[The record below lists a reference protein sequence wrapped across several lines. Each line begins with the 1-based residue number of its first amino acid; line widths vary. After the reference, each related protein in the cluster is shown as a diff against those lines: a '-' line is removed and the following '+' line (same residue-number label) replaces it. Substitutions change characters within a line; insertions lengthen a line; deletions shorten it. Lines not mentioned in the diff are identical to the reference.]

1 MANSTAQQEQNTEAW
16 TPEEDSK
23 LLWYKKLDLMWRVVA
38 KEMNH
43 KTVRQ
48 CKERYDKLYK
58 GEIETA
64 GKEPSVN
71 DVGTKKQEAEVPAE
85 KNKIEEVKN
94 A

>member
-1 MANSTAQQEQNTEAW
+1 
-16 TPEEDSK
+16 
-23 LLWYKKLDLMWRVVA
+23 
-38 KEMNH
+38 MNH
-43 KTVRQ
+43 KSVRQ
-48 CKERYDKLYK
+48 CKERYEKLYK

-85 KNKIEEVKN
+85 KNKIEQVKN